1 MRNIFPNRENIVND
15 EQVPVP
21 IETAFFLEDGQRD
34 PTKFNRYYFNFPAQ
48 WSTSNRGESIIGVRN
63 IWLLPRTR
71 KIEFKLS
78 IRKYYKSDYDK
89 ILYSHNVHSEEADD
103 LYYSEIPK
111 ERKSEVT
118 CKITSW
124 LTYENDFRQLWKDV
138 NDAVRAAFDVVNPD
152 IIKSNNEY
160 RKHLDSEIEKLSDE
174 NSEIT
179 LTVENLDKMINE
191 LETQLQNAT
200 TEADKNSIQQNL
212 NNALNNRRKY
222 IDEINKLNKKQKEL
236 EDEMK
241 EDYTPVFNQD
251 EKGSR
256 IRDVQMDG
264 YYDYDK
270 KVYVETIYS
279 PNNEKPKTFL
289 DVVHTSERK
298 YYTDFKIDFNIRP
311 YDENNIQINSPYRR
325 YDFADVMNIGMDP
338 NQNRPDK
345 YMIINRETDIP
356 GFPFTYVGKWMRE
369 LIFENVWDRHSCK
382 VYSSIAEESHG
393 FIGNSQKDYVPIKY
407 FKLNSTDQ
415 RFWVE
420 FYSGRHNNI
429 PVKIPDNESFVI
441 EMQFMPFRKML
452 YV

>member
-21 IETAFFLEDGQRD
+21 VETAFFLEDGQRD
-34 PTKFNRYYFNFPAQ
+34 PTKFNRFYFNFPAE

-71 KIEFKLS
+71 KIEFTLD
-78 IRKYYKSDYDK
+78 IIKYFRSDYDAIK
-89 ILYSHNVHSEEADD
+89 KSHPEYSNENIYD
-103 LYYSEIPK
+103 EISK
-111 ERKSEVT
+111 DRKSQT
-118 CKITSW
+118 SCKIISW
-124 LTYENDFRQLWKDV
+124 LTFDNDLRQLWKDV
-138 NDAVRAAFDVVNPD
+138 DDAVRQTA
-152 IIKSNNEY
+152 
-160 RKHLDSEIEKLSDE
+160 EIENLGLKKANQEILDQIDNQIEELSKK

-179 LTVENLDKMINE
+179 GLIIDIDKLIDDLE
-191 LETQLQNAT
+191 EQLSEATDETQINTL
-200 TEADKNSIQQNL
+200 QQNREK
-212 NNALNNRRKY
+212 AIINRLKY
-222 IDEINKLNKKQKEL
+222 RDEIDKLYKQQTQLEKEL
-236 EDEMK
+236 KKVHAPFLIQESE
-241 EDYTPVFNQD
+241 
-251 EKGSR
+251 GLR
-256 IRDVQMDG
+256 RRDVQMDG

-270 KVYVETIYS
+270 KVFIETIYS
-279 PNNEKPKTFL
+279 PTNDEVDGQFY
-289 DVVHTSERK
+289 V
-298 YYTDFKIDFNIRP
+298 DFRLKFEFRSIDAQQ
-311 YDENNIQINSPYRR
+311 ENYPYRR
-325 YDFADVMNIGMDP
+325 YDFADVMNIGFEPSQNHP
-338 NQNRPDK
+338 NK
-345 YMIINRETDIP
+345 YINNNP
-356 GFPFTYVGKWMRE
+356 KWMRE
-369 LIFENVWDRHSCK
+369 LMFENVWDRHSCK

>member
-251 EKGSR
+251 EK
-256 IRDVQMDG
+256 
-264 YYDYDK
+264 
-270 KVYVETIYS
+270 
-279 PNNEKPKTFL
+279 
-289 DVVHTSERK
+289 
-298 YYTDFKIDFNIRP
+298 
-311 YDENNIQINSPYRR
+311 
-325 YDFADVMNIGMDP
+325 
-338 NQNRPDK
+338 
-345 YMIINRETDIP
+345 
-356 GFPFTYVGKWMRE
+356 
-369 LIFENVWDRHSCK
+369 
-382 VYSSIAEESHG
+382 
-393 FIGNSQKDYVPIKY
+393 
-407 FKLNSTDQ
+407 DQ
-415 RFWVE
+415 E
-420 FYSGRHNNI
+420 
-429 PVKIPDNESFVI
+429 
-441 EMQFMPFRKML
+441 
-452 YV
+452 